1 MQEYYFDLPL
11 TNSRVLCIGSITKR
25 EAEAAGADFCDGFGT
40 YLFLANA
47 DDLQEEVEIIAK
59 IVSQEAADRLR
70 SALLG
75 KLALS
80 QGTRS
85 AMSSGDQT

>member
-25 EAEAAGADFCDGFGT
+25 EADAAGADFCDGFGT

-47 DDLQEEVEIIAK
+47 NDLQEEIEVIARV
-59 IVSQEAADRLR
+59 VSEEAADVLR
-70 SALLG
+70 AALLG
-75 KLALS
+75 KFVLS
-80 QGTRS
+80 HGTR
-85 AMSSGDQT
+85 AAISSSDQT